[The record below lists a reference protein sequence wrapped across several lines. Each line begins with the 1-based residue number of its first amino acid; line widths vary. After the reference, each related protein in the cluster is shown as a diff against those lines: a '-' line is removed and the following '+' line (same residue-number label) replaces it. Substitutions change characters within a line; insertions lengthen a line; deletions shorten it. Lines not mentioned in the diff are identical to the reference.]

1 VRVAVSIGNS
11 KEIEKYQQSKYPP
24 PRKDHTL
31 VYIASENKICLYG
44 GWDGH
49 YTSGGKE
56 ELWILSSNWKW
67 EKYPGYAR
75 RGHTSVVVD
84 DHRGN
89 GFLVFGG
96 MKGVKCFSNECLF
109 FDVKNKKWHTIKEN
123 ASTPKG
129 RAYHSANRIGN
140 KIIYVGGMG

>member
-1 VRVAVSIGNS
+1 METGGSYPRVAVSIGNS

-24 PRKDHTL
+24 ARKDHTF
-31 VYIASENKICLYG
+31 VFVPSENKICLYG
-44 GWDGH
+44 GWDGQF
-49 YTSGGKE
+49 TSGGKE

-67 EKYPGYAR
+67 EKYPGYSR

-96 MKGVKCFSNECLF
+96 IRGAKSYSK
-109 FDVKNKKWHTIKEN
+109 
-123 ASTPKG
+123 
-129 RAYHSANRIGN
+129 
-140 KIIYVGGMG
+140 